1 MPAPAHESD
10 AVEAK
15 IETVDKILKANAGN
29 EAAFPK
35 TVVKGIWD
43 NVMKGSVA
51 QQLAGSVPVSINGTA
66 IPIPVGQP
74 TAGIV
79 AEGGLKPV
87 ATLATKVKTV
97 TPVKAAVMILFS
109 EETAKADPLG
119 EYSRIQKALG
129 EAIARAID
137 TAIIHGI
144 DATTGTAITGKE
156 SLVST
161 TKNTVIDPAQTAP
174 GYLTKQLSAAY
185 DSVVLDDED
194 EAEYGF
200 DHFLFAPKFRSSLV
214 NALDAQGRPLYQ
226 SSPDITAK
234 FGTVMGVPTTY
245 SRAVSGYE
253 KAKTGAAKLLG
264 IGGDFKDALRL
275 GFVETITYRK
285 ATERAGG
292 VDLFDRN
299 MGAILAEAQ
308 FGWVLR
314 DPKAFTK
321 ITLK

>member
-43 NVMKGSVA
+43 NVLKGSVT

-87 ATLATKVKTV
+87 ATLASKVKTV

-185 DSVVLDDED
+185 DSVVLDDAD

>member
-43 NVMKGSVA
+43 NVLKGSVA

-87 ATLATKVKTV
+87 ATLASKVKTV

-185 DSVVLDDED
+185 DSVVLDDDD

>member
-29 EAAFPK
+29 DAAFPK

-43 NVMKGSVA
+43 NVLKGSVV

-87 ATLATKVKTV
+87 ATLASKVKTV

>member
-43 NVMKGSVA
+43 NVLKGSVA

-87 ATLATKVKTV
+87 ATLASKVKTV

-185 DSVVLDDED
+185 DSVVLDDAD

-253 KAKTGAAKLLG
+253 KAKNGAAKLLG
-264 IGGDFKDALRL
+264 VGGDFKDALRL

>member
-1 MPAPAHESD
+1 MPAPAQNSD
-10 AVEAK
+10 QVEAK
-15 IETVDKILKANAGN
+15 IETVKKILAANTGN

-35 TVVKGIWD
+35 TVVKGVWD
-43 NVMKGSVA
+43 NALKGSVV
-51 QQLAGSVPVSINGTA
+51 QGLAGSVPVSINGTA

-79 AEGGLKPV
+79 QEAGLKPV
-87 ATLATKVKTV
+87 ATLESKVKTV
-97 TPVKAAVMILFS
+97 TPVKAAVMILYS

-119 EYSRIQKALG
+119 EYGRIQKALG

-137 TAIIHGI
+137 TAVIHGV
-144 DATTGTAITGKE
+144 DATTGAAITGKE
-156 SLVST
+156 ALVST
-161 TKNTVIDPAQTAP
+161 TKSVELDLASTAT
-174 GYLTKQLSAAY
+174 GYFTKQLSAAY
-185 DSVVLDDED
+185 DLVTLDDTD

-200 DHFLFAPKFRSSLV
+200 DHFLLAPKFRSNLV

-226 SSPDITAK
+226 STPDITNQ
-234 FGTVMGVPTTY
+234 FGTVLGVPATY

-253 KAKTGAAKLLG
+253 KAKAGAAKLLG

-275 GFVETITYRK
+275 GFVESISYRVAK
-285 ATERAGG
+285 ERAGG

-299 MGAILAEAQ
+299 LGAILAEAQ

-314 DPKAFTK
+314 DPKAFVKLTSK
-321 ITLK
+321 

>member
-15 IETVDKILKANAGN
+15 IETVDKILKATAGN
-29 EAAFPK
+29 DAAFPK

-43 NVMKGSVA
+43 NVLKGSVA

-87 ATLATKVKTV
+87 ATLASKVKTV

-161 TKNTVIDPAQTAP
+161 TKNTVIDPTQTAP

-264 IGGDFKDALRL
+264 VGGDFKDALRL

>member
-43 NVMKGSVA
+43 NVLKGSVA

-87 ATLATKVKTV
+87 ATLASKVKTV

-144 DATTGTAITGKE
+144 DATTGTAIVGKE

-185 DSVVLDDED
+185 DSVVLDDDD

-264 IGGDFKDALRL
+264 VGGDFKDALRL

-314 DPKAFTK
+314 APKAFTK

>member
-43 NVMKGSVA
+43 NVLKGSVA

-87 ATLATKVKTV
+87 ATLASKVKTV

>member
-29 EAAFPK
+29 DAAFPK

-43 NVMKGSVA
+43 NVLKGSVV

-87 ATLATKVKTV
+87 ATLASKVKTV

-253 KAKTGAAKLLG
+253 EAKTGAAKLLG

>member
-1 MPAPAHESD
+1 MPAPAHNSD

-35 TVVKGIWD
+35 TVATGIWD
-43 NVMKGSVA
+43 NVLKGSVA

-87 ATLATKVKTV
+87 ATLASKVKTV

>member
-1 MPAPAHESD
+1 MPAPAHNSD

-43 NVMKGSVA
+43 NVLKGSVA

-87 ATLATKVKTV
+87 ATLASKVKTV

-144 DATTGTAITGKE
+144 DATTGTAIVGKE

>member
-15 IETVDKILKANAGN
+15 IETVDKILKANTGN

-43 NVMKGSVA
+43 NVLKGSVT

-87 ATLATKVKTV
+87 ATLASKVKTV

-144 DATTGTAITGKE
+144 DATTGTAIVGKE

-185 DSVVLDDED
+185 DSVVLDDEA

>member
-144 DATTGTAITGKE
+144 DATTGTAVTGKE

>member
-43 NVMKGSVA
+43 NVLNGSVA

-87 ATLATKVKTV
+87 ATLASKVKTV

-185 DSVVLDDED
+185 DSVVLDDDD

-264 IGGDFKDALRL
+264 VGGDFKDALRL

>member
-1 MPAPAHESD
+1 MPAPAHASD

-15 IETVDKILKANAGN
+15 IETVNKILQANVSN

-43 NVMKGSVA
+43 NVLKGSVV

-87 ATLATKVKTV
+87 ATLASKVKTV

-264 IGGDFKDALRL
+264 VGGDFKDALRL

>member
-1 MPAPAHESD
+1 M
-10 AVEAK
+10 
-15 IETVDKILKANAGN
+15 
-29 EAAFPK
+29 
-35 TVVKGIWD
+35 
-43 NVMKGSVA
+43 
-51 QQLAGSVPVSINGTA
+51 
-66 IPIPVGQP
+66 
-74 TAGIV
+74 
-79 AEGGLKPV
+79 
-87 ATLATKVKTV
+87 
-97 TPVKAAVMILFS
+97 
-109 EETAKADPLG
+109 
-119 EYSRIQKALG
+119 
-129 EAIARAID
+129 
-137 TAIIHGI
+137 
-144 DATTGTAITGKE
+144 
-156 SLVST
+156 
-161 TKNTVIDPAQTAP
+161 
-174 GYLTKQLSAAY
+174 
-185 DSVVLDDED
+185 
-194 EAEYGF
+194 
-200 DHFLFAPKFRSSLV
+200 

-264 IGGDFKDALRL
+264 VGGDFKDALRL

>member
-35 TVVKGIWD
+35 TVVKGVWD
-43 NVMKGSVA
+43 NVLKGSVA

-87 ATLATKVKTV
+87 ATLASKVKTV
-97 TPVKAAVMILFS
+97 APVKAAVMILFS

-185 DSVVLDDED
+185 DSVVLDDND